1 MTTSVY
7 SVAKEHELRTPD
19 GRRLHVYEA
28 GDPAGDLVLVHH
40 GSPGSGLLWDRWAED
55 AVSRGIRLVGYDRPG
70 YDGSDRHAGRT
81 VADAAPDAATIADA
95 FGISRFRTWGGSGG
109 GPHALACAALLPD
122 RVIATATLASVAPY
136 GVDGLDWFAGMGQ
149 DNIDEFGAAL
159 AGEESLRPLLATVSP
174 QLVAAG
180 PDGLA
185 EAMQSLLPAVDVAAL
200 NGDLA
205 AFMHQWMA
213 RGQRNGVDGWLDDDL
228 AFARPW
234 GFDVGA
240 ISVPLLLVQ
249 GRQDKMVPF
258 THGQWLASHIPGVT
272 AELTDQD
279 GHLTLIARV
288 GEIHAWL
295 LAQGERTR
303 PS

>member
-1 MTTSVY
+1 MTTPVY

-19 GRRLHVYEA
+19 GRRLHLYEA
-28 GDPAGDLVLVHH
+28 GDPAGGLVLVHH

-55 AVSRGIRLVGYDRPG
+55 AASRGIRLVGYDRPG

-81 VADAAPDAATIADA
+81 VADAAPDAETIADA
-95 FGISRFRTWGGSGG
+95 FGVSRFRTWGGSGG

-122 RVIATATLASVAPY
+122 RVIAAATLASVAPY
-136 GVDGLDWFAGMGQ
+136 GADGLDWFAGMGQ

-159 AGEESLRPLLATVSP
+159 AGEESLRPFLAMVSP

-185 EAMQSLLPAVDVAAL
+185 EAMQSLLPAADVAVL

-205 AFMHQWMA
+205 AFMHAWMA

-228 AFARPW
+228 AFAQPW
-234 GFDVGA
+234 GFDVA
-240 ISVPLLLVQ
+240 SISVPLLLVQ

-258 THGQWLASHIPGVT
+258 AHGQWLASHIPGVT

-288 GEIHAWL
+288 GDIHAWL
-295 LAQGERTR
+295 LAQG
-303 PS
+303 